1 MKELKLGNHA
11 VNTSCSFF
19 PVWLQK
25 TLRML
30 SAMCLPAAFVC
41 SLHATA
47 DVTDPPVT
55 TTDESAPVYYLIQ
68 NWDSKEYYMNDGSSN
83 ALWST
88 EGVTNV
94 TSGTSKHDVDDYL
107 FYFVA
112 SGEGYLIGSK
122 TAGAGKYLNE
132 TQLYYS
138 TLRGS
143 ASAALSS
150 ETGFKAEGTT
160 WYIEKCQ
167 YNNVG
172 VEIKDA
178 NGKYWQKSHPGGHT
192 SYWAIGLEDTAD
204 DNKQVWILWSFDDLV
219 AEAQAHG
226 VTGIDYE
233 NLDASQGS
241 SFKTLVD
248 AIKAKQT
255 SSYVSDYQSNFTSGN
270 YLIRSRQYGTFLNT
284 NGTAMSGT
292 TAPTQYS
299 VWNVSLYSGELTITG
314 CDEKVIYTKDSGT
327 TNVTWNIGADGSV
340 WHPAFAAS
348 SDNNNRY
355 ISFTANG
362 TNNNPRYFGMG
373 KTATETK
380 TDIRPSIDWEL
391 IPVAADNTYTIDG
404 QTYTVAESI
413 TAEDDIVAEDLA
425 SGSFFR
431 IANVARQ
438 VEASEH
444 DQFYGGGWLEDVDH
458 THFTNRKQETPVTAH
473 QFDQTE
479 ADRMYG
485 ARTVDFYAAL
495 PNMSHANALW
505 QFELIGHGSGG
516 GENATGLISPE
527 HNIYA
532 LRNANTGKY
541 VGNNVIT
548 EAETQFFQTATNKND
563 AAKFY
568 LEKVFDGQY
577 LMWLYG
583 GTDFSSATDS
593 PEGTFAISGTTD
605 GYHAGLAKAATAQR
619 NTATA
624 WIIMPAPTLHL
635 PVLLA
640 GVSEETGKNYHLYD
654 WTTFYYPFDVQ
665 ISDDNPSSLQATIY
679 QGAWAG
685 TYLYDSGK
693 QGGSVQMNPV
703 DDVPAGQAVFV
714 GCAPGTGTI
723 VLNVYPAGSG
733 HTATPSDAF
742 DGNVWKGIAESEEKE
757 LFGANGWRDYWILSK
772 NKNSLMKL
780 LHPAGNYLLPN
791 RAYIDAETVAT
802 LTNAKISA
810 FDLMIDETTGIKT
823 VYGNDNFQLSTFNS
837 QLSPVYDLQGR
848 KVEMLNVERLNKQMG
863 QNRSTFQ
870 PFNLSTLNPG
880 IYIIGKKKIIIK

>member
-1 MKELKLGNHA
+1 MKLSGKISFSLKCIVCAMKVKDNCTCTRELLYSLIALLSMVWNIQAMGN
-11 VNTSCSFF
+11 
-19 PVWLQK
+19 
-25 TLRML
+25 
-30 SAMCLPAAFVC
+30 
-41 SLHATA
+41 
-47 DVTDPPVT
+47 VTDPPVT

-68 NWDSKEYYMNDGSSN
+68 NWDSKEYYMDDGSSN

-94 TSGTSKHDVDDYL
+94 TSGSSKHDVDDYL

-112 SGEGYLIGSK
+112 SGNGYLIGSK

-132 TQLYYS
+132 TDQYYS
-138 TLRGS
+138 VLRGS
-143 ASAALSS
+143 ASAAVTH

-160 WYIEKCQ
+160 WYIGKCQ

-178 NGKYWQKSHPGGHT
+178 NEKYWQISHPSVYT
-192 SYWAIGLEDTAD
+192 YWGIGLSDTAD

-255 SSYVSDYQSNFTSGN
+255 SSYVSDYQNNFTSGN
-270 YLIRSRQYGTFLNT
+270 YLIRSRQYGTYLNT
-284 NGTAMSGT
+284 NGNAMSGT
-292 TAPTQYS
+292 SAPTQFS

-314 CDEKVIYTKDSGT
+314 CDGKVIYIKNPGT
-327 TNVTWNIGADGSV
+327 TNATWNIGNDGSV

-355 ISFTANG
+355 ISFSANG
-362 TNNNPRYFGMG
+362 TNNSPRYFGMG

-380 TDIRPSIDWEL
+380 SDKRPSIDWEL
-391 IPVAADNTYTIDG
+391 IPVAADNTYVVDG
-404 QTYTVAESI
+404 VTYSI
-413 TAEDDIVAEDLA
+413 VNSIAAEDDIVAENLS

-438 VEASEH
+438 VDASDH
-444 DQFYGGGWLEDVDH
+444 DAFNGGGWLEDVDH
-458 THFTNRKQETPVTAH
+458 THFANRKQETSVTAH

-495 PNMSHANALW
+495 PNMSHASALW
-505 QFELIGHGSGG
+505 QFELVGHGSGG

-541 VGNNVIT
+541 IGSSLTT
-548 EAETQFFQTATNKND
+548 EAATQFFQTATNKND

-593 PEGTFAISGTTD
+593 PDGTLAISGTTD
-605 GYHAGLAKAATAQR
+605 GYHAGLSKAATAQR
-619 NTATA
+619 NSNTA

-635 PVLLA
+635 PVLLT
-640 GVSEETGKNYHLYD
+640 GVNEETGRSYHLYD

-665 ISDDNPSSLQATIY
+665 MSDQNPNSLQTTIY
-679 QGAWAG
+679 EGAWAG

-703 DDVPAGQAVFV
+703 DDVPAGNAVFV
-714 GCAPGTGTI
+714 SCTPGTSTI
-723 VLNVYPAGSG
+723 ILNVYPAGSG
-733 HTATPSDAF
+733 HTVTSSDTF

-772 NKNSLMKL
+772 NKNGLMKL

-791 RAYIDAETVAT
+791 RAYIDAETVSV

-848 KVEMLNVERLNKQMG
+848 RVAD
-863 QNRSTFQ
+863 
-870 PFNLSTLNPG
+870 NLSKLKSG
-880 IYIIGKKKIIIK
+880 IYVKGGKKIFVK